1 MRKTADRL
9 CGHCGQPVGKYM
21 SINTAANLL
30 DCSEQFFRNLV
41 RDRRIRYFK
50 IGSMV
55 RIPCSELKNLMLEIP
70 PLDEEVSN
78 LLT

>member
-1 MRKTADRL
+1 MKS
-9 CGHCGQPVGKYM
+9 CGQKDD
-21 SINTAANLL
+21 SIEHFLSISNAAKLF
-30 DCSEQFFRNLV
+30 DCSEQFFRNLI

-70 PLDEEVSN
+70 PLNEEVSN